1 MPIRS
6 TGCVLSALLLC
17 GCVSAPTTKPQMT
30 EMPQQALGLGADP
43 APSSDQAWWKAF
55 GDPQVDRLA
64 DRLMQ
69 SNPTLQGVLA
79 RIRAAQA
86 DISINR
92 AANYPQVNLD
102 ASVQR
107 MLLSDAYIFPAGF
120 GGTSLWAGDVQARM
134 SWSLDF
140 WGKQAAL
147 IDRAR
152 GTAAAVA
159 LDGQAARLALAG
171 TFAQAYVGLFLAW
184 QNVDIADQAV
194 RERQTMLDLTQSRVT
209 AGLENEAALEQAKAL
224 LAMSRIEV
232 MKFQAQRDVAVHA
245 IAALTGQGADAYAA
259 IERPVAALDTALPLP
274 AALPADLLAR
284 RPDILAARA
293 RVTAAMRGRDAAH
306 ADFFPN
312 INLNAN
318 IGLQAVGL
326 GNIFTNDAF
335 TAGAGPAIHLPVFD
349 AGKIRA
355 QYARATAD
363 LDLAVSD
370 YNATVLGAVRQVS
383 DALTQV
389 KSLEGQ
395 RVQQQLALDSANRAF
410 ALAEERY
417 RLGLD
422 GQLPML
428 TAQNTLLAARQQ
440 MAALVSLAVI
450 QRVTLLLSVGGGFAP
465 PAQSA
470 TQDSNP

>member
-1 MPIRS
+1 MPTRLA
-6 TGCVLSALLLC
+6 TCALPVLLLC
-17 GCVSAPTTKPQMT
+17 GCVGAPATTPQT
-30 EMPQQALGLGADP
+30 AEVPPQALGLGTDP
-43 APSSDQAWWKAF
+43 APPSDLAWWTAF

-64 DRLMQ
+64 GRLMQ

-92 AANYPQVNLD
+92 AANYPQVSLD

-120 GGTSLWAGDVQARM
+120 GGSSLWAGDVQARL

-147 IDRAR
+147 IDKAR

-184 QNVDIADQAV
+184 RNVDIAGQAV
-194 RERQTMLDLTQSRVT
+194 RERQTILELTESRVT
-209 AGLENEAALEQAKAL
+209 AGLENAAALEQAKAL

-232 MKFQAQRDVAVHA
+232 MKFEAQRDVSIHA
-245 IAALTGQGADAYAA
+245 IAALTGQGAAAYAA

-274 AALPADLLAR
+274 TALPADLLAR

-293 RVTAAMRGRDAAH
+293 RVTAALRGRDAAH

-312 INLNAN
+312 INLAAN

-326 GNIFTNDAF
+326 GNIFTDDAF
-335 TAGAGPAIHLPVFD
+335 TAGAGPA
-349 AGKIRA
+349 
-355 QYARATAD
+355 TA
-363 LDLAVSD
+363 
-370 YNATVLGAVRQVS
+370 
-383 DALTQV
+383 
-389 KSLEGQ
+389 
-395 RVQQQLALDSANRAF
+395 
-410 ALAEERY
+410 
-417 RLGLD
+417 
-422 GQLPML
+422 
-428 TAQNTLLAARQQ
+428 
-440 MAALVSLAVI
+440 
-450 QRVTLLLSVGGGFAP
+450 
-465 PAQSA
+465 
-470 TQDSNP
+470 